1 MLCSANQEW
10 CQAIAADFGR
20 KTGTE
25 IAFTR
30 KGTGEAYVQV
40 TAESSNPKVDIWWGG
55 TGDLHL
61 QMAQK
66 GRRG

>member
-30 KGTGEAYVQV
+30 KGTGEAYAQV
-40 TAESSNPKVDIWWGG
+40 TAESPNSKVDIWWGG
-55 TGDLHL
+55 TRDPHL
-61 QMAQK
+61 RAAQEA
-66 GRRG
+66 RRG